1 MADFRER
8 NLKITLRFA
17 LRFLK
22 VRPRHWGLSPRLP
35 RATWVCPQGYPGLP
49 RATWVCPQG
58 YAGACPPLI
67 FGQGAYPSCASLA
80 SGVCPQG
87 YAGACPP
94 LIFPAD
100 FCPPL
105 ILSVVPF

>member
-1 MADFRER
+1 MADFPER

-22 VRPRHWGLSPRLP
+22 VRPRHRGLS
-35 RATWVCPQGYPGLP
+35 PGLP

-58 YAGACPPLI
+58 YPWVPKAIFSLRACPHKSGQGACPQWCKPRFRGPQGYGGACPPLI
-67 FGQGAYPSCASLA
+67 SGA
-80 SGVCPQG
+80 
-87 YAGACPP
+87 
-94 LIFPAD
+94 
-100 FCPPL
+100 CPPL

>member
-35 RATWVCPQGYPGLP
+35 RATWVCPQGYLQPQGLSPQVRTRGLP
-49 RATWVCPQG
+49 QWCKPRFRGLSPRLCPQG

-67 FGQGAYPSCASLA
+67 
-80 SGVCPQG
+80 
-87 YAGACPP
+87 
-94 LIFPAD
+94 
-100 FCPPL
+100 
-105 ILSVVPF
+105 LSVVPF